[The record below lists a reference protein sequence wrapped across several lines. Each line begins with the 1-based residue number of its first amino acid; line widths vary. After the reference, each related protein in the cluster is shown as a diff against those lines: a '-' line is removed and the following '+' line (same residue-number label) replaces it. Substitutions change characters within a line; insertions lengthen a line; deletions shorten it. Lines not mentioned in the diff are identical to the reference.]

1 MDSYTQ
7 ALKFLFDQLPCYQR
21 QGGAVLKFDLSN
33 IESFVNR
40 LNNNHKKIKTI
51 HVAGT
56 NGKGS
61 VSHIIASIL
70 QSKGLR
76 VGIYSSPHLIDFRE
90 RIKINGEYI
99 SEKYILDFVNCH
111 YDFMRSKTLSF
122 FEMTVGLAFDYFN
135 NQQVDI
141 AVIEVGMG
149 GRLDATNIINPE
161 ISIITNIGFDHTEF
175 LGNSFSKI
183 ANEKAGIIKK
193 GIPVLIGE
201 YNPET
206 ALVFKR
212 KAKDLESQITFSK
225 ESTKKYKS
233 DLIAL
238 YQQKNINTAINA
250 IKLLPDFNVS
260 DTEIDSA
267 ILKVKEPTNFI
278 GRWDVIGVNPKI
290 VADVTHNIEG
300 FKFMID
306 QLEKEDYQKLH
317 FVLGFVKEK
326 DVKSIMKLLP
336 SNASYYLCSPSIE
349 RAFPLEEL
357 SCLVETYTAS
367 HSSHTSVSNALNAA
381 KENSKPDDLIIVSGS
396 TFVVAEII

>member
-40 LNNNHKKIKTI
+40 LNNPHKKIKTI

-225 ESTKKYKS
+225 ELTKKYKS

>member
-40 LNNNHKKIKTI
+40 LNNPHKKIKTI

-193 GIPVLIGE
+193 GVPVLIGE

-212 KAKDLESQITFSK
+212 KAKDLESQITFSE

-238 YQQKNINTAINA
+238 YQQKNLNTAINA

-317 FVLGFVKEK
+317 FILGFVKEK

-349 RAFPLEEL
+349 RALPLEEL
-357 SCLVETYTAS
+357 SCLAEAYTAS
-367 HSSHTSVSNALNAA
+367 HSSHTSVFNALNAA

>member
-7 ALKFLFDQLPCYQR
+7 ALEFLFDQLPCYQR

-40 LNNNHKKIKTI
+40 LNNPHKKIKTI

-193 GIPVLIGE
+193 GVPVLIGE

-212 KAKDLESQITFSK
+212 KAKDLESQITFSE

-317 FVLGFVKEK
+317 FILGFVKEK

-357 SCLVETYTAS
+357 SCLVETYTTS

>member
-1 MDSYTQ
+1 MDSYSQ
-7 ALKFLFDQLPCYQR
+7 ALKFLFDQLPNYQR

-40 LNNNHKKIKTI
+40 LNNPHKKIKTI

-70 QSKGLR
+70 QSKGLK

-141 AVIEVGMG
+141 AIIEVGMG

-225 ESTKKYKS
+225 ELTKKYKS

>member
-40 LNNNHKKIKTI
+40 LNNPHKKIKTI

-61 VSHIIASIL
+61 TSHMMASVL
-70 QSKGLR
+70 QEAGYKVGL
-76 VGIYSSPHLIDFRE
+76 YTSPHLKDFRE
-90 RIKINGEYI
+90 RIKINGI
-99 SEKYILDFVNCH
+99 MIPKRKVSSFVGKHQDFFKNN
-111 YDFMRSKTLSF
+111 KLSF
-122 FEMTVGLAFDYFN
+122 FEMTVGLAFHYFA
-135 NQQVDI
+135 QSHVDI
-141 AVIEVGMG
+141 AIIEVGLG
-149 GRLDATNIINPE
+149 GRLDATNIISPVLAV
-161 ISIITNIGFDHTEF
+161 ITNIGFDHTQF
-175 LGNSFSKI
+175 LGDSFSKI

-193 GIPVLIGE
+193 GVPVLIGE

-212 KAKDLESQITFSK
+212 YSNGGMMAYGLAN
-225 ESTKKYKS
+225 YKS

-238 YQQKNINTAINA
+238 YQQKNLNTAINA

-306 QLEKEDYQKLH
+306 QLKKYRIEGFIL
-317 FVLGFVKEK
+317 FLVLLKK
-326 DVKSIMKLLP
+326 KMLNLL
-336 SNASYYLCSPSIE
+336 
-349 RAFPLEEL
+349 
-357 SCLVETYTAS
+357 
-367 HSSHTSVSNALNAA
+367 
-381 KENSKPDDLIIVSGS
+381 
-396 TFVVAEII
+396 

>member
-40 LNNNHKKIKTI
+40 LNNPHKKIKTI

>member
-1 MDSYTQ
+1 MDSYSQ
-7 ALKFLFDQLPCYQR
+7 ALKFLFDQLPYYQR

-40 LNNNHKKIKTI
+40 LNNPHKKIKTI

-70 QSKGLR
+70 QSKGLK

-141 AVIEVGMG
+141 AIIEVGMG

-225 ESTKKYKS
+225 ELTKKYKS

>member
-40 LNNNHKKIKTI
+40 LNNPHKKIKTI

-193 GIPVLIGE
+193 GVPVLIGE

-212 KAKDLESQITFSK
+212 KAKDLESQITFSE

-306 QLEKEDYQKLH
+306 QLENEDYQKLH
-317 FVLGFVKEK
+317 FVLGFVKQK

-349 RAFPLEEL
+349 RALPLEEL
-357 SCLVETYTAS
+357 SCLAEAYTAS
-367 HSSHTSVSNALNAA
+367 HSSHTSVFNALNAA

>member
-40 LNNNHKKIKTI
+40 LNNPHKKIKTI

-193 GIPVLIGE
+193 GVPVLIGE
-201 YNPET
+201 YNSET

-212 KAKDLESQITFSK
+212 KAQYLGSQITFAE
-225 ESTKKYKS
+225 ESIKKYNS
-233 DLIAL
+233 DLISL
-238 YQQKNINTAINA
+238 YQQKNINTAVNA
-250 IKLLPDFNVS
+250 IKILPGLNVS
-260 DTEIDSA
+260 DTEIASA
-267 ILKVKEPTNFI
+267 ILEVKRLTNFI
-278 GRWDVIGVNPKI
+278 GRWDVMGQNPKI
-290 VADVTHNIEG
+290 IADVTHNIEG

-306 QLEKEDYQKLH
+306 QLEKEDYQNLH
-317 FVLGFVKEK
+317 FILGFVKEK
-326 DVKSIMKLLP
+326 DVKSIIKLLP
-336 SNASYYLCSPSIE
+336 NNAHYYLCSPSIE
-349 RAFPLEEL
+349 RALPLKEL
-357 SCLVETYTAS
+357 IDLAEVFLVNY
-367 HSSHTSVSNALNAA
+367 SSHISVSDALDTA

>member
-40 LNNNHKKIKTI
+40 LNNPHKKIKTI

-193 GIPVLIGE
+193 GVPVLIGE

-212 KAKDLESQITFSK
+212 KAKDLESQITFSE

-306 QLEKEDYQKLH
+306 QLENEDYQKLH

-349 RAFPLEEL
+349 RALPLEEL
-357 SCLVETYTAS
+357 SCLAEAYTAS
-367 HSSHTSVSNALNAA
+367 HSSHTSVFNALNAA